1 MKGLEHFKLPRWEEL
16 PNIPL
21 YLDQVLSLIDEWLG
35 DYIITEKKQ
44 VITKTMVNNYV
55 KNKFIEAPVNKKYGK
70 LSVASLFIIAVLKTV
85 FTIDEVSKLIDLA
98 IRSSDDV
105 PKMYN
110 HFCELIENAVSE
122 AFHGRTLEKKV
133 NPMDPRGIC
142 WNASNAFACQLYVR
156 SIYLHTDE
164 VEKKNGQ

>member
-16 PNIPL
+16 PTIPL

-35 DYIITEKKQ
+35 EYIITEKQK
-44 VITKTMVNNYV
+44 VMTKTMVNNYV
-55 KNKFIEAPVNKKYGK
+55 KHKFIEAPVNKKYDK
-70 LSVASLFIIAVLKTV
+70 LAVASLFIIAVLKTV
-85 FTIDEVSKLIDLA
+85 FTIDEVSKLINLA
-98 IRSSDDV
+98 IRYNEDV

-110 HFCELIENAVSE
+110 HFCDLIEQAVSD
-122 AFHGRTLEKKV
+122 AFHGKTLEKTY

-156 SIYLHTDE
+156 SIYLQTSE
-164 VEKKNGQ
+164 CEKE